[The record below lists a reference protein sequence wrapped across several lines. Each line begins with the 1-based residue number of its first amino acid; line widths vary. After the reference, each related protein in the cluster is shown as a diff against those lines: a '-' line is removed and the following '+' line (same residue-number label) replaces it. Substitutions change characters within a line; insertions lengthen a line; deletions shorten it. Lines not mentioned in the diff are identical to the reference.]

1 MTTISGLVTEQ
12 KKAEILQ
19 IAKKARRYL
28 KIPKSVKIH
37 IALGILTDCG
47 EINQLGKNHYQIWLD
62 KTLTRGMT
70 AEVIGHECQHIKQF
84 LDGRLEIKKS
94 DTGLNLIY
102 FEGICMTSVPYNQRP
117 FELEAKKVG
126 REFSSKK
133 KLVF

>member
-1 MTTISGLVTEQ
+1 MTTISGLATEQ

-47 EINQLGKNHYQIWLD
+47 EINRLGNNHFQIWVD

-70 AEVIGHECQHIKQF
+70 AEVIGHECQHICQF
-84 LDGRLEIKKS
+84 LDKRLQIIN
-94 DTGLNLIY
+94 NLLY
-102 FEGICMTSVPYNQRP
+102 FDGICMTSVPYKDRP
-117 FELEAKKVG
+117 FEIEAKEIG
-126 REFSSKK
+126 RKLKK
-133 KLVF
+133 MLAK